1 MTDIYTLI
9 AVLAGLSC
17 ETAHLFCRTAW
28 EDCHA
33 CVTEISDL
41 NRRALSELAEGERT
55 LLYQGS
61 IGDKA
66 GLPVAYAV
74 ASTVTKGFS
83 ASLLLPASLPHL
95 PPLQQE
101 VQGIAELAS
110 CLVRFSSFSGEGKL
124 PFYSMHLCANKGR
137 GAHALLL
144 TNYCAGEG
152 GRWLLPLAQAL
163 EAWRDSLER
172 VCVET
177 VAMRGKGAFSYS

>member
-1 MTDIYTLI
+1 MTDIHTLI

-17 ETAHLFCRTAW
+17 ETADLFYRAAW

-33 CVTEISDL
+33 CVAEISDL

-55 LLYQGS
+55 LLHRGAPA
-61 IGDKA
+61 DKA

-101 VQGIAELAS
+101 AQGIAELAS
-110 CLVRFSSFSGEGKL
+110 CLVRFSSSSGEGKL

-144 TNYCAGEG
+144 TNYCTGDG
-152 GRWLLPLAQAL
+152 GRWLIPLALAL

-177 VAMRGKGAFSYS
+177 VAALGKNSFLCS